1 MDNSF
6 IALKNV
12 SLTEDEK
19 RDATPALRVKETEL
33 VAKIEALESISIN
46 PDWITLK
53 IKVFDGVVESLKKQ
67 RDHEVEKKPL
77 NGPVIHSLNGQLAWA
92 KKYSDILGLA
102 SIYKLELQNVR
113 KKLFDVNRN
122 GSN

>member
-33 VAKIEALESISIN
+33 VAIIEALESISIN